1 MEGPLVGGRLTALAL
16 AAGLLAGC
24 GEKPE
29 PPASKVT
36 AVRGTLDLARPAP
49 GPPDAGIDAGHRAPG
64 ATASTTRASLVFSG
78 RVEPASS
85 RVTLRPAG
93 GTAAAVKV
101 ADDGSF
107 RARARKLERGE
118 NRFML
123 EGSAAVLAPWKVDIA
138 ITRR

>member
-1 MEGPLVGGRLTALAL
+1 MRRRLAVLAL

-24 GEKPE
+24 GEKAE
-29 PPASKVT
+29 PTAPKVT
-36 AVRGTLDLARPAP
+36 AVTGTLDLERPAP
-49 GPPDAGIDAGHRAPG
+49 GSPDAGTATGHREPD

-78 RVEPASS
+78 RVEPATS
-85 RVTLRPAG
+85 RLTLRPAG
-93 GTAAAVKV
+93 GRATAVDV

-118 NRFML
+118 NRFVL
-123 EGSAAVLAPWKVDIA
+123 EGRAGRLTPWKADIS

>member
-1 MEGPLVGGRLTALAL
+1 MRRRAAALVLAL

-29 PPASKVT
+29 PAASKVT

-49 GPPDAGIDAGHRAPG
+49 GAPDGGTVAGHRAAD
-64 ATASTTRASLVFSG
+64 ATASTMRASLAFAG
-78 RVEPASS
+78 RVEPATS

-93 GTAAAVKV
+93 GTAAAVDV

-107 RARARKLERGE
+107 RARARKLERGVNHLE
-118 NRFML
+118 L
-123 EGSAAVLAPWKVDIA
+123 EGRAAGLVPWKVDIS

>member
-1 MEGPLVGGRLTALAL
+1 MTRGPAGLAL
-16 AAGLLAGC
+16 AAALLAGC

-49 GPPDAGIDAGHRAPG
+49 GRPA
-64 ATASTTRASLVFSG
+64 ATASTTRASLAFSG
-78 RVEPASS
+78 RVEPAAS
-85 RVTLRPAG
+85 RVTLRPSG
-93 GTAAAVKV
+93 GTAAAVDV

-107 RARARKLERGE
+107 RARARKLDRGV
-118 NRFML
+118 NHLML
-123 EGSAAVLAPWKVDIA
+123 EGRAAGLVPWKVDIA

>member
-1 MEGPLVGGRLTALAL
+1 VAHRLALLAL
-16 AAGLLAGC
+16 AAALLAGC

-49 GPPDAGIDAGHRAPG
+49 GAPDAGTTAGHRAPG
-64 ATASTTRASLVFSG
+64 ATASTTRGSLAFSG
-78 RVEPASS
+78 RVEPAASL
-85 RVTLRPAG
+85 VTLRPAS
-93 GTAAAVKV
+93 GTAAAVDV

-107 RARARKLERGE
+107 RARARKLERGV
-118 NRFML
+118 NRLVL
-123 EGSAAVLAPWKVDIA
+123 EGRAAGLAPWKVDIA

>member
-1 MEGPLVGGRLTALAL
+1 MRRVAGLAL
-16 AAGLLAGC
+16 AAALLAGC

-36 AVRGTLDLARPAP
+36 AVRGTLDLERPAP
-49 GPPDAGIDAGHRAPG
+49 AAPDAGTAAGHRAPG
-64 ATASTTRASLVFSG
+64 ATASTQRASLVFSG
-78 RVEPASS
+78 RVEPATS

-93 GTAAAVKV
+93 GRAGVVNV

-107 RARARKLERGE
+107 RARARKLKRGV
-118 NRFML
+118 NRFVL
-123 EGSAAVLAPWKVDIA
+123 QGRAAGLVPWKVDIE